1 MENDL
6 RSMSWP
12 GGCLRAAMIA
22 AGLVIALPL
31 GAWAWITWDQPRGQ
45 LPSTVRYVSIVH
57 SSQSSGLR
65 EGCFE
70 AIYKLAPETVARL
83 RREGV
88 ATLNG
93 ATIPKENPRNAY
105 GLWRPTPLNFVRVP
119 RSPTDSEFKAQP
131 DPATPPFTLFAQ
143 RAESGCGAGGGPVSV
158 SKMLARPGG
167 FYTITGNA
175 EGLIVIDTRQGLA
188 AVVYAG

>member
-1 MENDL
+1 MDVK
-6 RSMSWP
+6 R
-12 GGCLRAAMIA
+12 GCLRTAMIA
-22 AGLVIALPL
+22 LGVIIALPL
-31 GAWAWITWDQPRGQ
+31 GTCAWLEWDQPRGQ
-45 LPSTVRYVSIVH
+45 LPSSMPYLSIVH

-70 AIYKLAPETVARL
+70 AIYKLAPETVAHL
-83 RREGV
+83 RRAGV
-88 ATLNG
+88 SMLNG

-105 GLWRPTPLNFVRVP
+105 GPWRPTPLPFVKVA

-143 RAESGCGAGGGPVSV
+143 QAESGCESGGRVPISV
-158 SKMLARPGG
+158 GRMLATPGG

-175 EGLIVIDTRQGLA
+175 EGLIVIDTQHGLA
-188 AVVYAG
+188 AVLYAG